1 MTVEFMEGV
10 KMDSW
15 EEIAARFKAKIK
27 EQGDTIREFALHY
40 GLNPGTFRNY
50 LSGESPNVP
59 EEVQE
64 WVKRYIKRGVVD
76 AYPGD

>member
-1 MTVEFMEGV
+1 
-10 KMDSW
+10 MDSW
-15 EEIAARFKAKIK
+15 KEIVAQFKSRIREE
-27 EQGDTIREFALHY
+27 GDTIREFALHY
-40 GLNPGTFRNY
+40 ELKPSTFRNY

-76 AYPGD
+76 EIG